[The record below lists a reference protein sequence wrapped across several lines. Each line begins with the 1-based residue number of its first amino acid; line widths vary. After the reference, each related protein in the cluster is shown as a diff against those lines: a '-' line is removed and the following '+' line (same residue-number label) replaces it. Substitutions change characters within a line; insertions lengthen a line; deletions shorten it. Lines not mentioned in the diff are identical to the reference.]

1 MPYDCFMVRWG
12 HFRCF
17 RGICSTKNETSCFV
31 RIATPGPTT
40 PLLCF
45 QCLNHGSTVIL
56 FRTVIGCLVAHC
68 VYCVVSEWVEQQR
81 HLIVIKVAFIDG
93 WVIFAF
99 QSLYG
104 DVFLCVFRECA
115 HVNVCVCVCLFMTD
129 CIRVASVQSE
139 PGQNL
144 LIQPPLGRKRGLRQ
158 VWTSPFFMCPM
169 CPCNLMA
176 LSMCYLNSHLSKYIT
191 RKQNLKV
198 FLDTHIK

>member
-1 MPYDCFMVRWG
+1 MVRWG

-40 PLLCF
+40 PLLFSVFESWQHCYSF
-45 QCLNHGSTVIL
+45 PYCDWVSCSTLCVL
-56 FRTVIGCLVAHC
+56 CSEWMGRVAATSYCDQSC
-68 VYCVVSEWVEQQR
+68 VYRRLGNLCFSVPLWWRISVC
-81 HLIVIKVAFIDG
+81 
-93 WVIFAF
+93 FAWM
-99 QSLYG
+99 
-104 DVFLCVFRECA
+104 CAREC
-115 HVNVCVCVCLFMTD
+115 VCVCVCLFMTD

-191 RKQNLKV
+191 RK
-198 FLDTHIK
+198 

>member
-1 MPYDCFMVRWG
+1 MVRWG

-45 QCLNHGSTVIL
+45 QCLNHGSTVIF
-56 FRTVIGCLVAHC
+56 FRTVIGCLVAQLCVLCSEWMGRVAATSYCDQSC
-68 VYCVVSEWVEQQR
+68 VYRRLGNLCFSVPLWWR
-81 HLIVIKVAFIDG
+81 L
-93 WVIFAF
+93 
-99 QSLYG
+99 
-104 DVFLCVFRECA
+104 FLCVLRECA

-191 RKQNLKV
+191 RK
-198 FLDTHIK
+198 